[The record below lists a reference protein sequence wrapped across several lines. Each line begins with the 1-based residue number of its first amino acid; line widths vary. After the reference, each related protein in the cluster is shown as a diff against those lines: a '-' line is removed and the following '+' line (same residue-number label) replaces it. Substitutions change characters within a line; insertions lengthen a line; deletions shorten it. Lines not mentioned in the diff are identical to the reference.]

1 MNRLQHFILDPVS
14 KRPLM
19 FLLLTLL
26 FSVPGW
32 LYCWNIYGEYYP
44 LSRLVG
50 WLLFI
55 TAMPTLMAWACCFI
69 RWRIVRGLIYM
80 ATVSLFAINIFLTLN
95 FDTMISPWILLLI
108 HETNSNESSEF
119 LSTYA
124 LSTPSIVTYGLTLL
138 SVGLIV
144 IGEKMGRSITIKRPR
159 LMLFPFI
166 LWLAVGV
173 WQTVLV
179 IMMFFASTQS
189 QLQAWYEGKAFYC
202 IENTPANLLY
212 SCYHLHLTN
221 HENDAAWEASEKV
234 FQSVVTRDEKD
245 TLDVVLIIGESYNK
259 YHASIYGYYL
269 DTTPTMREQQKRG
282 NLFVFQDAISP
293 YNMTTLAVKNML
305 STNSISLHQS
315 WEEHPL
321 VMTIFRKAGFDVAMW
336 DNQKSE
342 NNVLFHD
349 FSNNSLLY
357 GKKMVESTYHHL
369 NNAPFDYD
377 QQLVDTALTVK
388 RKPGSTLTVFHLMG
402 QHTAPIWRYPEN
414 DENAIYTADSIQ
426 PPAEP
431 QIQTLDNGFR
441 LSWSR
446 APSQVPVGGIL
457 YNVYSS
463 PTYPVDV
470 NDPATLRTTLQD
482 STHLLIRLMTDKR
495 WLPYYAVTAVNRWG
509 QESKPLPLNSPESQI
524 VSFTTDSL
532 IFPLYNGDIRLRSVD
547 GAFVEVCDETG
558 RAVWTRHAA
567 STLPTASLQPGLYT
581 VKEITRKGR
590 THILGRYYKKH

>member
-1 MNRLQHFILDPVS
+1 MNSMNRLQHFILDPVS

-55 TAMPTLMAWACCFI
+55 TAMPALMAWACCFI

-159 LMLFPFI
+159 LTLFPFI
-166 LWLAVGV
+166 FWLAVGV

-234 FQSVVTRDEKD
+234 FQSTVTRDEKD

-282 NLFVFQDAISP
+282 NLFVFQDAVSP

-321 VMTIFRKAGFDVAMW
+321 VMTIFRKAGFDIAIW

-377 QQLVDTALTVK
+377 LQLVDTALTVK

-426 PPAEP
+426 RNDLNDYQRQYIAEYDNATRYNDHVVASI
-431 QIQTLDNGFR
+431 IQYYRQRN
-441 LSWSR
+441 
-446 APSQVPVGGIL
+446 AVIL
-457 YNVYSS
+457 YLSDHGDEVYD
-463 PTYPVDV
+463 YRDV
-470 NDPATLRTTLQD
+470 
-482 STHLLIRLMTDKR
+482 
-495 WLPYYAVTAVNRWG
+495 V
-509 QESKPLPLNSPESQI
+509 
-524 VSFTTDSL
+524 
-532 IFPLYNGDIRLRSVD
+532 
-547 GAFVEVCDETG
+547 
-558 RAVWTRHAA
+558 
-567 STLPTASLQPGLYT
+567 
-581 VKEITRKGR
+581 GR
-590 THILGRYYKKH
+590 THEPVKQKQALKYQYEIPMVLWCSDQFIQRHPNTMQNIRRAILRPFSSDNVPQLLMGLSGIHSSFYEPQKDVLSNQYDCGKRIVQNTTNYDAVMKP

>member
-1 MNRLQHFILDPVS
+1 MNSMNRLQHFILDPVS

-55 TAMPTLMAWACCFI
+55 TAMPALMAWACCFI

-80 ATVSLFAINIFLTLN
+80 AAVSLFAINIFLTLN

-119 LSTYA
+119 FSTYA
-124 LSTPSIVTYGLTLL
+124 FSTPSIVTYGLTLL

-159 LMLFPFI
+159 LMLFPLIF
-166 LWLAVGV
+166 WLAVGV

-189 QLQAWYEGKAFYC
+189 QLQSWYEGKAFYC

-234 FQSVVTRDEKD
+234 FQSTVTRDEKD

-282 NLFVFQDAISP
+282 NLFVFQDAVSP

-369 NNAPFDYD
+369 NNTPFDYD
-377 QQLVDTALTVK
+377 QHLVDTALTVK

-414 DENAIYTADSIQ
+414 DENAIYTSDSIQ
-426 PPAEP
+426 RNDLNDYQRQYIAEYDNATRYNDHVIGSI
-431 QIQTLDNGFR
+431 IQYYRQRN
-441 LSWSR
+441 
-446 APSQVPVGGIL
+446 AVIL
-457 YNVYSS
+457 YLSDHGDEVYDYRNV
-463 PTYPVDV
+463 V
-470 NDPATLRTTLQD
+470 
-482 STHLLIRLMTDKR
+482 
-495 WLPYYAVTAVNRWG
+495 
-509 QESKPLPLNSPESQI
+509 
-524 VSFTTDSL
+524 
-532 IFPLYNGDIRLRSVD
+532 
-547 GAFVEVCDETG
+547 
-558 RAVWTRHAA
+558 
-567 STLPTASLQPGLYT
+567 
-581 VKEITRKGR
+581 GR
-590 THILGRYYKKH
+590 THEPVKQKQALKYQYEIPMVLWCSDQFIQRHPNTMQNIRRAILRPFSSDNVPQLLMGLSNIHSSFYEPKKDVLSNQYHCGKRIVQNTTDYDEVMKP

>member
-69 RWRIVRGLIYM
+69 KWRIVRGLIYM

-173 WQTVLV
+173 WQAVLV

-315 WEEHPL
+315 WDEHPL

-426 PPAEP
+426 RNDLNDYQRQYIAEYDNATRYNDHVIGSI
-431 QIQTLDNGFR
+431 IQYYRQRN
-441 LSWSR
+441 
-446 APSQVPVGGIL
+446 AVIL
-457 YNVYSS
+457 YLSDHGDEVYD
-463 PTYPVDV
+463 YRDV
-470 NDPATLRTTLQD
+470 
-482 STHLLIRLMTDKR
+482 
-495 WLPYYAVTAVNRWG
+495 V
-509 QESKPLPLNSPESQI
+509 
-524 VSFTTDSL
+524 
-532 IFPLYNGDIRLRSVD
+532 
-547 GAFVEVCDETG
+547 
-558 RAVWTRHAA
+558 
-567 STLPTASLQPGLYT
+567 
-581 VKEITRKGR
+581 GR
-590 THILGRYYKKH
+590 THEPVKQKQALKYQYEIPMVLWCSDQFIQRHPNIMQNIRRAILRPFSSDNVPQLLMGLSNIHSSFYEPKKDVLSNQYHCGKRIVQNTTDYDEVMKP

>member
-14 KRPLM
+14 KRPFM

-32 LYCWNIYGEYYP
+32 VFCWNIYGEYYP

-80 ATVSLFAINIFLTLN
+80 AAVSLFAINIFLTLN

-108 HETNSNESSEF
+108 HETNGSESSEF

-124 LSTPSIVTYGLTLL
+124 FSTPSIITYGLTLL

-173 WQTVLV
+173 WQAVLV

-189 QLQAWYEGKAFYC
+189 QLQSWYEGKAFYC

-212 SCYHLHLTN
+212 SFYHLHLTN

-234 FQSVVTRDEKD
+234 FQSVVTHDEKD
-245 TLDVVLIIGESYNK
+245 TLDVILIIGESYNK

-269 DTTPTMREQQKRG
+269 DTTPTMRDQQKRG
-282 NLFVFQDAISP
+282 NLFVFQDAVSP

-315 WEEHPL
+315 WDEHPL

-388 RKPGSTLTVFHLMG
+388 RKSGSTLTVFHLMG

-414 DENAIYTADSIQ
+414 DENAIYTSDSIQ
-426 PPAEP
+426 RNDLNDYQRQYIAEYDNATRYNDHVIGSI
-431 QIQTLDNGFR
+431 IQYYNQR
-441 LSWSR
+441 N
-446 APSQVPVGGIL
+446 AVIL
-457 YNVYSS
+457 YLSDHGDEVYD
-463 PTYPVDV
+463 YRDV
-470 NDPATLRTTLQD
+470 
-482 STHLLIRLMTDKR
+482 
-495 WLPYYAVTAVNRWG
+495 V
-509 QESKPLPLNSPESQI
+509 
-524 VSFTTDSL
+524 
-532 IFPLYNGDIRLRSVD
+532 
-547 GAFVEVCDETG
+547 
-558 RAVWTRHAA
+558 
-567 STLPTASLQPGLYT
+567 
-581 VKEITRKGR
+581 GR
-590 THILGRYYKKH
+590 THEPVKQKQALKYQYEIPMVLWCSDQFIQRHPNTMQNIRRAILRPFSSDNVPQLLMGLSDIHSSFYEPKKDVLSNQYHCGKRIVQNTTDYDAVMKP

>member
-55 TAMPTLMAWACCFI
+55 TAMPALMAWACCFI

-80 ATVSLFAINIFLTLN
+80 AAVSLFAINIFLTLN

-173 WQTVLV
+173 WQAVLV

-189 QLQAWYEGKAFYC
+189 QLQSWYEGKAFYC

-234 FQSVVTRDEKD
+234 FQSIVTRDEKD

-293 YNMTTLAVKNML
+293 FNMTTLAVKNML

-388 RKPGSTLTVFHLMG
+388 RKPSSTLTVFHLMG

-426 PPAEP
+426 RNDLNDYQRQYIAEYDNATRYNDHVIGSI
-431 QIQTLDNGFR
+431 IQYYRQRN
-441 LSWSR
+441 
-446 APSQVPVGGIL
+446 AVIL
-457 YNVYSS
+457 YLSDHGDEVYD
-463 PTYPVDV
+463 YRDV
-470 NDPATLRTTLQD
+470 
-482 STHLLIRLMTDKR
+482 
-495 WLPYYAVTAVNRWG
+495 V
-509 QESKPLPLNSPESQI
+509 
-524 VSFTTDSL
+524 
-532 IFPLYNGDIRLRSVD
+532 
-547 GAFVEVCDETG
+547 
-558 RAVWTRHAA
+558 
-567 STLPTASLQPGLYT
+567 
-581 VKEITRKGR
+581 GR
-590 THILGRYYKKH
+590 THEPVKQKQALKYQYEIPMVLWCSDQFIQRHPNTMQNIRRAILRPFSSDNVPQLLMGLSGIHSSFYEPKKDVLSNQYHCGKRIVQNTTDYDEVMKP

>member
-1 MNRLQHFILDPVS
+1 MNSMNRLQHFILDPVS

-69 RWRIVRGLIYM
+69 KWRIVRGLIYM

-173 WQTVLV
+173 WQAVLV

-315 WEEHPL
+315 WDEHPL

-426 PPAEP
+426 RNDLNDYQRQYIAEYDNATRYNDHVIGNI
-431 QIQTLDNGFR
+431 IQYYRQRN
-441 LSWSR
+441 
-446 APSQVPVGGIL
+446 AVIL
-457 YNVYSS
+457 YLSDHGDEVYD
-463 PTYPVDV
+463 YRDV
-470 NDPATLRTTLQD
+470 
-482 STHLLIRLMTDKR
+482 
-495 WLPYYAVTAVNRWG
+495 V
-509 QESKPLPLNSPESQI
+509 
-524 VSFTTDSL
+524 
-532 IFPLYNGDIRLRSVD
+532 
-547 GAFVEVCDETG
+547 
-558 RAVWTRHAA
+558 
-567 STLPTASLQPGLYT
+567 
-581 VKEITRKGR
+581 GR
-590 THILGRYYKKH
+590 THEPVKQKQALKYQYEIPMVLWCSDQFIQRHPNIMQNIRRAILRPFSSDNVPQLLMGLSNIHSSFYEPKKDVLSNQYHCGKRIVQNTTDYDEVMKP

>member
-55 TAMPTLMAWACCFI
+55 TAMPALMAWACCFI
-69 RWRIVRGLIYM
+69 KWRIVRGLIYI
-80 ATVSLFAINIFLTLN
+80 AAVSLFAINIFLTLN
-95 FDTMISPWILLLI
+95 FDTIISPWILLLI

-138 SVGLIV
+138 AVGLIV

-173 WQTVLV
+173 WQAVLV

-377 QQLVDTALTVK
+377 LQLVDTALTVK

-426 PPAEP
+426 RNDLNDYQRQYIAEYDNATRYNDHVIGSI
-431 QIQTLDNGFR
+431 IQYYRQRN
-441 LSWSR
+441 
-446 APSQVPVGGIL
+446 AVIL
-457 YNVYSS
+457 YLSDHGDEVYD
-463 PTYPVDV
+463 YRDV
-470 NDPATLRTTLQD
+470 
-482 STHLLIRLMTDKR
+482 
-495 WLPYYAVTAVNRWG
+495 V
-509 QESKPLPLNSPESQI
+509 
-524 VSFTTDSL
+524 
-532 IFPLYNGDIRLRSVD
+532 
-547 GAFVEVCDETG
+547 
-558 RAVWTRHAA
+558 
-567 STLPTASLQPGLYT
+567 
-581 VKEITRKGR
+581 GR
-590 THILGRYYKKH
+590 THEPVKQKQALKYQYEIPMVLWCSDQFIQRHPNIMQNIRRAILRPFSSDNVPQLLMGLSNIHSSFYEPKKDVLSNQYHCGKRIVQNTTDYDEVMKP

>member
-1 MNRLQHFILDPVS
+1 MNSMNRLQHFILDPVS

-55 TAMPTLMAWACCFI
+55 TAMPALMAWACCFI

-80 ATVSLFAINIFLTLN
+80 AAVSLFAINIFLTLN

-108 HETNSNESSEF
+108 HETNGNESSEF

-173 WQTVLV
+173 WQAVLV

-189 QLQAWYEGKAFYC
+189 QLQSWYEGKAFYC

-212 SCYHLHLTN
+212 SFYHLHLTN

-293 YNMTTLAVKNML
+293 FNMTTLAVKNML

-388 RKPGSTLTVFHLMG
+388 RKPSSTLTVFHLMG

-426 PPAEP
+426 RNDLNDYQRQYIAEYDNATRYNDHVIGSI
-431 QIQTLDNGFR
+431 IQYYRQRN
-441 LSWSR
+441 
-446 APSQVPVGGIL
+446 AVIL
-457 YNVYSS
+457 YLSDHGDEVYD
-463 PTYPVDV
+463 YRDV
-470 NDPATLRTTLQD
+470 
-482 STHLLIRLMTDKR
+482 
-495 WLPYYAVTAVNRWG
+495 V
-509 QESKPLPLNSPESQI
+509 
-524 VSFTTDSL
+524 
-532 IFPLYNGDIRLRSVD
+532 
-547 GAFVEVCDETG
+547 
-558 RAVWTRHAA
+558 
-567 STLPTASLQPGLYT
+567 
-581 VKEITRKGR
+581 GR
-590 THILGRYYKKH
+590 THEPVKQKQALKYQYEIPMVLWCSDQFIQRHPNTMQNIRRAILRPFSSDNVPQLLMGLSGIHSSFYEPKKDVLSNQYHCGKRIVQNTTDYDTVMKP

>member
-1 MNRLQHFILDPVS
+1 MNSMNRLQHFILDPVS

-55 TAMPTLMAWACCFI
+55 TAMPALMAWACCFI
-69 RWRIVRGLIYM
+69 KWRIVRGLIYM
-80 ATVSLFAINIFLTLN
+80 AAVSLFAINIFLTLN

-189 QLQAWYEGKAFYC
+189 QLQSWYEGKAFYC

-282 NLFVFQDAISP
+282 NLFVFQDAVSP

-426 PPAEP
+426 RNDLDDYQRQYITEYDNATRYNDHVIGSI
-431 QIQTLDNGFR
+431 IQYYRQRN
-441 LSWSR
+441 
-446 APSQVPVGGIL
+446 AVIL
-457 YNVYSS
+457 YLSDHGDEVYD
-463 PTYPVDV
+463 YRDV
-470 NDPATLRTTLQD
+470 
-482 STHLLIRLMTDKR
+482 
-495 WLPYYAVTAVNRWG
+495 V
-509 QESKPLPLNSPESQI
+509 
-524 VSFTTDSL
+524 
-532 IFPLYNGDIRLRSVD
+532 
-547 GAFVEVCDETG
+547 
-558 RAVWTRHAA
+558 
-567 STLPTASLQPGLYT
+567 
-581 VKEITRKGR
+581 GR
-590 THILGRYYKKH
+590 THEPVKQKQALKYQYEIPMVLWCSDQFIQRHPNTMQNIRRAILRPFSSDNVPQLLIGLSNIHSSFYEPKKDVLSNQYHCGKRIVQNTTDYDEVMKP

>member
-1 MNRLQHFILDPVS
+1 MNSMNRLQHFILDPVS

-55 TAMPTLMAWACCFI
+55 TAMPALMAWACCFI
-69 RWRIVRGLIYM
+69 KWRIVRGLIYM
-80 ATVSLFAINIFLTLN
+80 ATVSLFVINIFLTLN

-159 LMLFPFI
+159 LTLFPFI
-166 LWLAVGV
+166 FWLAVGV

-234 FQSVVTRDEKD
+234 FQSTVTRDEKD

-282 NLFVFQDAISP
+282 NLFVFQDAVSP

-315 WEEHPL
+315 WDEHPL

-369 NNAPFDYD
+369 NNVPFDYD
-377 QQLVDTALTVK
+377 LQLVDTALTVK

-402 QHTAPIWRYPEN
+402 QHTAPIWHYPEN

-426 PPAEP
+426 RNDLNDYQRQYIAEYDNATRYNDHVIGSI
-431 QIQTLDNGFR
+431 IQYYRQRN
-441 LSWSR
+441 
-446 APSQVPVGGIL
+446 AVIL
-457 YNVYSS
+457 YLSDHGDEVYD
-463 PTYPVDV
+463 YRDV
-470 NDPATLRTTLQD
+470 
-482 STHLLIRLMTDKR
+482 
-495 WLPYYAVTAVNRWG
+495 V
-509 QESKPLPLNSPESQI
+509 
-524 VSFTTDSL
+524 
-532 IFPLYNGDIRLRSVD
+532 
-547 GAFVEVCDETG
+547 
-558 RAVWTRHAA
+558 
-567 STLPTASLQPGLYT
+567 
-581 VKEITRKGR
+581 GR
-590 THILGRYYKKH
+590 THEPVKQKQALKYQYEIPMVLWCSDQFIQRHPNTMQNIRRAILRPFSSDNVPQLLMGLSNIHSSFYEPKKDVLSNQYHCGKRIVQNTTDYDEVMKP

>member
-55 TAMPTLMAWACCFI
+55 TAMPALMAWACCFI

-159 LMLFPFI
+159 LTLFPFI
-166 LWLAVGV
+166 FWLAVGV

-212 SCYHLHLTN
+212 SCYHLHQTN

-234 FQSVVTRDEKD
+234 FQSTVTRDEKD

-282 NLFVFQDAISP
+282 NLFVFQDAVSP

-321 VMTIFRKAGFDVAMW
+321 VMTIFRKAGFDIAIW

-377 QQLVDTALTVK
+377 LQLVDTALTVK

-426 PPAEP
+426 RNDLNDYQRQYIAEYDNATRYNDHVIGSI
-431 QIQTLDNGFR
+431 IQYYRQRN
-441 LSWSR
+441 
-446 APSQVPVGGIL
+446 AVIL
-457 YNVYSS
+457 YLSDHGDEVYD
-463 PTYPVDV
+463 YRDV
-470 NDPATLRTTLQD
+470 
-482 STHLLIRLMTDKR
+482 
-495 WLPYYAVTAVNRWG
+495 V
-509 QESKPLPLNSPESQI
+509 
-524 VSFTTDSL
+524 
-532 IFPLYNGDIRLRSVD
+532 
-547 GAFVEVCDETG
+547 
-558 RAVWTRHAA
+558 
-567 STLPTASLQPGLYT
+567 
-581 VKEITRKGR
+581 GR
-590 THILGRYYKKH
+590 THEPVKQKQALKYQYEIPMVLWCSDQFIQRHPNTMQNIRRAILRPFSSDNVPQLLMGLSSIHSSFYEPKKDVLSNQYHCGKRIVQNTTDYDAVMKQ

>member
-1 MNRLQHFILDPVS
+1 MNSMNRLQHFILDPVS

-55 TAMPTLMAWACCFI
+55 TAMPALMAWACCFI
-69 RWRIVRGLIYM
+69 KWRIVRGLIYM

-159 LMLFPFI
+159 LTLFPFI
-166 LWLAVGV
+166 FWLAVGV

-234 FQSVVTRDEKD
+234 FQSTVTRDEKD

-282 NLFVFQDAISP
+282 NLFVFQDAVSP

-321 VMTIFRKAGFDVAMW
+321 VMTIFRKAGFDIAIW

-377 QQLVDTALTVK
+377 LQLVDTALNVK

-426 PPAEP
+426 RNDLNDYQRQYIAEYDNATRYNDHVVASI
-431 QIQTLDNGFR
+431 IQYYRQRN
-441 LSWSR
+441 
-446 APSQVPVGGIL
+446 AVIL
-457 YNVYSS
+457 YLSDHGDEVYD
-463 PTYPVDV
+463 YRDV
-470 NDPATLRTTLQD
+470 
-482 STHLLIRLMTDKR
+482 
-495 WLPYYAVTAVNRWG
+495 V
-509 QESKPLPLNSPESQI
+509 
-524 VSFTTDSL
+524 
-532 IFPLYNGDIRLRSVD
+532 
-547 GAFVEVCDETG
+547 
-558 RAVWTRHAA
+558 
-567 STLPTASLQPGLYT
+567 
-581 VKEITRKGR
+581 GR
-590 THILGRYYKKH
+590 THEPVKQKQALKYQYEIPMVLWCSDQFIQRHPNTMQNIRRAILRPFSSDNVPQLLMGLSGIHSSFYEPQKDVLSNQYDCGKRIVQNTTNYDAVMKQ

>member
-1 MNRLQHFILDPVS
+1 MNSMNRLQHFILDPVS

-55 TAMPTLMAWACCFI
+55 TAMPALMAWACCFI
-69 RWRIVRGLIYM
+69 KWRIVRGLIYM

-144 IGEKMGRSITIKRPR
+144 IGEKMGRSISIKRPR
-159 LMLFPFI
+159 LTLFPFI
-166 LWLAVGV
+166 FWLAVGI
-173 WQTVLV
+173 WQAVLV

-189 QLQAWYEGKAFYC
+189 QLQSWYEGKAFYC

-234 FQSVVTRDEKD
+234 FQSTVTRDEKD

-282 NLFVFQDAISP
+282 NLFVFQDAVSP

-414 DENAIYTADSIQ
+414 DENAIYTSDSIQ
-426 PPAEP
+426 RNDLNDYQRQYIAEYDNATRYNDHVIGSI
-431 QIQTLDNGFR
+431 IQYYTQRN
-441 LSWSR
+441 
-446 APSQVPVGGIL
+446 AVIL
-457 YNVYSS
+457 YLSDHGDEVYD
-463 PTYPVDV
+463 YRDV
-470 NDPATLRTTLQD
+470 
-482 STHLLIRLMTDKR
+482 
-495 WLPYYAVTAVNRWG
+495 V
-509 QESKPLPLNSPESQI
+509 
-524 VSFTTDSL
+524 
-532 IFPLYNGDIRLRSVD
+532 
-547 GAFVEVCDETG
+547 
-558 RAVWTRHAA
+558 
-567 STLPTASLQPGLYT
+567 
-581 VKEITRKGR
+581 GR
-590 THILGRYYKKH
+590 THEPVKQKQALKYQYEIPMVLWCSDQFIQRHPNTMQNIRKAILRPFSSDNVPQLLMGLSNIHSSFYEPKKDILSNQYHCGKRIVQNTTDYDEVMKP

>member
-55 TAMPTLMAWACCFI
+55 TAMPALMAWACCFI

-80 ATVSLFAINIFLTLN
+80 AAVSLFAINIFLTLN

-108 HETNSNESSEF
+108 HETNGNESSEF

-173 WQTVLV
+173 WQAVLV

-189 QLQAWYEGKAFYC
+189 QLQSWYEGKAFYC

-212 SCYHLHLTN
+212 SFYHLHLTN

-293 YNMTTLAVKNML
+293 FNMTTLAVKNML

-388 RKPGSTLTVFHLMG
+388 RKPSSTLTVFHLMG

-426 PPAEP
+426 RNDLNDYQRQYIAEYDNATRYNDHVIGSI
-431 QIQTLDNGFR
+431 IQYYRQRN
-441 LSWSR
+441 
-446 APSQVPVGGIL
+446 AVIL
-457 YNVYSS
+457 YLSDHGDEVYD
-463 PTYPVDV
+463 YRDV
-470 NDPATLRTTLQD
+470 
-482 STHLLIRLMTDKR
+482 
-495 WLPYYAVTAVNRWG
+495 V
-509 QESKPLPLNSPESQI
+509 
-524 VSFTTDSL
+524 
-532 IFPLYNGDIRLRSVD
+532 
-547 GAFVEVCDETG
+547 
-558 RAVWTRHAA
+558 
-567 STLPTASLQPGLYT
+567 
-581 VKEITRKGR
+581 GR
-590 THILGRYYKKH
+590 THEPVKQKQALKYQYEIPMVLWCSDQFIQRHPNTMQNIRRAILRPFSSDNVPQLLMGLSGIHSSFYEPKKDVLSNQYHCGKRIVQNTTDYDTVMKP

>member
-1 MNRLQHFILDPVS
+1 MNSMNRLQHFILDPVS

-55 TAMPTLMAWACCFI
+55 TAMPALMAWACCFI
-69 RWRIVRGLIYM
+69 KWRIVRGLIYM
-80 ATVSLFAINIFLTLN
+80 AAVSLFAINIFLTLN
-95 FDTMISPWILLLI
+95 FDTMISPWILLLV

-138 SVGLIV
+138 SVVIIV
-144 IGEKMGRSITIKRPR
+144 IGEKMSRSITIKRPR

-166 LWLAVGV
+166 FWLAVGV
-173 WQTVLV
+173 WQAVLV

-189 QLQAWYEGKAFYC
+189 QLQSWYEGKAFYC

-212 SCYHLHLTN
+212 SFYHLHLTN

-234 FQSVVTRDEKD
+234 FQSTVTRDEKD

-282 NLFVFQDAISP
+282 NLFVFQDAVSP

-321 VMTIFRKAGFDVAMW
+321 VMTIFRKAGFGVAMW

-426 PPAEP
+426 RNDLNDYQRQYIAEYDNATRYNDHVIGSI
-431 QIQTLDNGFR
+431 IQYYRQRN
-441 LSWSR
+441 
-446 APSQVPVGGIL
+446 AVIL
-457 YNVYSS
+457 YLSDHGDEVYD
-463 PTYPVDV
+463 YRDV
-470 NDPATLRTTLQD
+470 
-482 STHLLIRLMTDKR
+482 
-495 WLPYYAVTAVNRWG
+495 V
-509 QESKPLPLNSPESQI
+509 
-524 VSFTTDSL
+524 
-532 IFPLYNGDIRLRSVD
+532 
-547 GAFVEVCDETG
+547 
-558 RAVWTRHAA
+558 
-567 STLPTASLQPGLYT
+567 
-581 VKEITRKGR
+581 GR
-590 THILGRYYKKH
+590 THEPVKQKQALKYQYEIPMVLWCSDQFIQRHPNTMKNIRRAILRPFSSDNVPQLLMGLSGIHSSFYEPKKDVLSNQYHCGKRIVQNTTDYDEVMKP

>member
-426 PPAEP
+426 RNDLNDYQRQYIAEYDNATRYNDHVIGSI
-431 QIQTLDNGFR
+431 IQYYRQRN
-441 LSWSR
+441 
-446 APSQVPVGGIL
+446 AVIL
-457 YNVYSS
+457 YLSDHGDEVYDYRNV
-463 PTYPVDV
+463 V
-470 NDPATLRTTLQD
+470 
-482 STHLLIRLMTDKR
+482 
-495 WLPYYAVTAVNRWG
+495 
-509 QESKPLPLNSPESQI
+509 
-524 VSFTTDSL
+524 
-532 IFPLYNGDIRLRSVD
+532 
-547 GAFVEVCDETG
+547 
-558 RAVWTRHAA
+558 
-567 STLPTASLQPGLYT
+567 
-581 VKEITRKGR
+581 GR
-590 THILGRYYKKH
+590 THEPVKQKQALKYQYEIPMVLWCSDQFIQRHPNTMQNIRRAILRPFSSDNVPQLLMGLSNIHSSFYEPKKDVLSNQYHCGKRIVQNTTDYDEVMKP

>member
-1 MNRLQHFILDPVS
+1 MNSMNRLQHFILDPVS

-55 TAMPTLMAWACCFI
+55 TAMPALMAWACCFI

-80 ATVSLFAINIFLTLN
+80 AAVSLFAINIFLTLN

-166 LWLAVGV
+166 FWLAVGV

-234 FQSVVTRDEKD
+234 FQSTVTRDEKD

-282 NLFVFQDAISP
+282 NLFVFQDAVSP

-426 PPAEP
+426 RNDLDDYQRQYIAEYDNATRYNDHVIGSI
-431 QIQTLDNGFR
+431 IQYYRQRN
-441 LSWSR
+441 
-446 APSQVPVGGIL
+446 AVIL
-457 YNVYSS
+457 YLSDHGDEVYD
-463 PTYPVDV
+463 YRDV
-470 NDPATLRTTLQD
+470 
-482 STHLLIRLMTDKR
+482 
-495 WLPYYAVTAVNRWG
+495 V
-509 QESKPLPLNSPESQI
+509 
-524 VSFTTDSL
+524 
-532 IFPLYNGDIRLRSVD
+532 
-547 GAFVEVCDETG
+547 
-558 RAVWTRHAA
+558 
-567 STLPTASLQPGLYT
+567 
-581 VKEITRKGR
+581 GR
-590 THILGRYYKKH
+590 THEPVKQKQALKYQYEIPMVLWCSDQFIQRHPNTMQNIRRAILRPFSSDNVPQLLMGLSNIHSSFYEPKKDVLSNQYHCGKRIVQNTTDYDTVMKP